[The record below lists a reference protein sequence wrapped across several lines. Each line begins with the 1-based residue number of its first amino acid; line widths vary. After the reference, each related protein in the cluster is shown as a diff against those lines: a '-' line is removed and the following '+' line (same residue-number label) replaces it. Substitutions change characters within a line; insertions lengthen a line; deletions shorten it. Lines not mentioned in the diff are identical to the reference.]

1 MFKKWGFLYFIHNI
15 YVKNIKELM
24 MHIID
29 YDEFNIY
36 TNVGDIENYI
46 ESLIEE
52 GIVIKD
58 EVYEKCLSYFGND
71 LINLI
76 DSIFHT
82 EDGI

>member
-1 MFKKWGFLYFIHNI
+1 
-15 YVKNIKELM
+15 M

-36 TNVGDIENYI
+36 TNVSDIETYI

-71 LINLI
+71 LRNLI

-82 EDGI
+82 EDSI

>member
-1 MFKKWGFLYFIHNI
+1 MLKY
-15 YVKNIKELM
+15 KEFM
-24 MHIID
+24 THMID

-36 TNVGDIENYI
+36 TNVADIENYI

-58 EVYEKCLSYFGND
+58 DVYEKCLSYFGHD

-76 DSIFHT
+76 DSIFRI
-82 EDGI
+82 EDSI

>member
-71 LINLI
+71 LRNLI

-82 EDGI
+82 EDSI